1 MQHETDKAACPS
13 RRQRQLSGRAPSS
26 WTPRLSDR
34 SNDNMMAD
42 VSTTVSFTC
51 EGNCGYHGS
60 FEQVYN
66 FARMSA
72 SPEANNTNVTH
83 AITDGGAY
91 VRAITLHYDMTMM
104 WQVAQHEE
112 TCPMMLAMGGPMIDD
127 TPKLRSE
134 RSKAAA
140 AHHRAVSSTCILS
153 FLLAC
158 THEETRRPGFEDD
171 V

>member
-1 MQHETDKAACPS
+1 MQHESDKAACPS
-13 RRQRQLSGRAPSS
+13 RRQRQFSARAPSS

-72 SPEANNTNVTH
+72 PPEANNTNVTH
-83 AITDGGAY
+83 AIADGGAY

-112 TCPMMLAMGGPMIDD
+112 TCPMIDD

-140 AHHRAVSSTCILS
+140 AHHRAVCSTCILS

-171 V
+171 A

>member
-1 MQHETDKAACPS
+1 
-13 RRQRQLSGRAPSS
+13 
-26 WTPRLSDR
+26 
-34 SNDNMMAD
+34 MMAD

-72 SPEANNTNVTH
+72 PPEANNTNVTH

-91 VRAITLHYDMTMM
+91 VRVITLHYDMTMM
-104 WQVAQHEE
+104 WQGAQHEE
-112 TCPMMLAMGGPMIDD
+112 TCPMMAMGGLMIDD

-140 AHHRAVSSTCILS
+140 AQHRAVSSTCILS

>member
-1 MQHETDKAACPS
+1 
-13 RRQRQLSGRAPSS
+13 
-26 WTPRLSDR
+26 
-34 SNDNMMAD
+34 MMAD

-72 SPEANNTNVTH
+72 PPEANNTNVTH

-104 WQVAQHEE
+104 WQVAQRNRQAL
-112 TCPMMLAMGGPMIDD
+112 TMSMLS
-127 TPKLRSE
+127 R
-134 RSKAAA
+134 
-140 AHHRAVSSTCILS
+140 
-153 FLLAC
+153 LLQQ
-158 THEETRRPGFEDD
+158 TT
-171 V
+171 

>member
-1 MQHETDKAACPS
+1 
-13 RRQRQLSGRAPSS
+13 
-26 WTPRLSDR
+26 
-34 SNDNMMAD
+34 MMAD

-72 SPEANNTNVTH
+72 PPEANNTNVTH

-91 VRAITLHYDMTMM
+91 VRVITLHYDMTMM

-112 TCPMMLAMGGPMIDD
+112 TCPMMAMGGLMIDD

-140 AHHRAVSSTCILS
+140 AQHRAVSSTCILS

>member
-1 MQHETDKAACPS
+1 MQHESDKAACPS
-13 RRQRQLSGRAPSS
+13 RRQRQLSARAPSS

-34 SNDNMMAD
+34 CNDNMMAD

-72 SPEANNTNVTH
+72 PPEANNTNVTH

-91 VRAITLHYDMTMM
+91 VRVITLHDDMTMM

-112 TCPMMLAMGGPMIDD
+112 TCPMMAMGGLMIDD

-140 AHHRAVSSTCILS
+140 AQHRAVSSTCILS

-171 V
+171 A